1 MDIFFDIQERKDHLF
16 GNFLLV
22 GKQDMNNFRCTGL
35 KSFLGRDLT
44 KFIHLRE
51 YDKYTI
57 KIVDT
62 WHTTVDK
69 YWLMGLSL
77 FL

>member
-1 MDIFFDIQERKDHLF
+1 MDIFFDIQERKDYLF

-22 GKQDMNNFRCTGL
+22 GKQYMNNFRCTGL

-44 KFIHLRE
+44 KFIHLRD
-51 YDKYTI
+51 YHKYVR

-62 WHTTVDK
+62 WHTTADK
-69 YWLMGLSL
+69 YCLMGLSL